1 MIFDKY
7 FSQFK
12 KFDWI
17 LFSTVVILV
26 VFGLLAIYSISVNT
40 EEGAFSLL
48 ITQGIAFGL
57 GLILLFTL
65 AFFDYRILRGYANI
79 IYWVGV
85 ALLLGVLFFGITV
98 RGTRGWYSIFGQ
110 VFQPVEIVKILVIIF
125 LARYLAHKASEPFS
139 FKSVLI
145 SGLFIALPVVLV
157 LLQPDLGS
165 ALIFIA
171 IWIGMTWLTRIK
183 KSHIFM
189 ILGVMLVTIFVSWF
203 FLADYQ
209 KDRVLTFIQPTRDP
223 LEQGYNVSQSI
234 ISVGSGQIWGRGL
247 SLGPQSRLNF
257 LPAKET
263 DFVFAVI
270 AEELG
275 FIGSLFVISAFG
287 FLFWRII
294 KIIRAA
300 QDDFG
305 IYVAWG
311 ILVMI
316 TVQMFI
322 NIGMNLGLAPVA
334 GLPLPFISAGGSSL
348 MMSLLSIGII
358 ESIYSRRKSLK
369 L

>member
-7 FSQFK
+7 LAQFK

-17 LFSTVVILV
+17 LFIIVSVLVI
-26 VFGLLAIYSISVNT
+26 FGLLAIYSISVNQ
-40 EEGAFSLL
+40 EGGSFGLL
-48 ITQGIAFGL
+48 ITQSVAFGL
-57 GLILLFTL
+57 GIIFLFSL
-65 AFFDYRILRGYANI
+65 AFFDYRFLRGYANI

-85 ALLLGVLFFGITV
+85 SLLLGVLFFGITV
-98 RGTRGWYSIFGQ
+98 RGTKGWYSFFGQ
-110 VFQPVEIVKILVIIF
+110 VFQPVEVVKILMIIF
-125 LARYLAHKASEPFS
+125 LARYLAHKASEPFT
-139 FKSVLI
+139 FKNVVI
-145 SGLFIALPVVLV
+145 SASFIALPVLLV
-157 LLQPDLGS
+157 LMQPDLGS
-165 ALIFIA
+165 AIIFIS
-171 IWIGMTWLTRIK
+171 IWAGMTWLTRIK
-183 KSHIFM
+183 KSHILI
-189 ILGVMLVTIFVSWF
+189 ILGTMLLVMFVSWF

-209 KDRVLTFIQPTRDP
+209 KERVLNFVQPTRDP
-223 LEQGYNVSQSI
+223 LKQGYNVSQSI
-234 ISVGSGQIWGRGL
+234 ISIGSGQFWGRGL

-275 FIGSLFVISAFG
+275 FIGVFFVISIFG
-287 FLFWRII
+287 LLFWRII
-294 KIIRAA
+294 KIIRVA

-311 ILVMI
+311 IMVMI
-316 TVQMFI
+316 VVQMFI

-348 MMSLLSIGII
+348 MMSLLSIGIV
-358 ESIYSRRKSLK
+358 ESVYIRRKSLK